1 MAGDSIRA
9 YAGEFLVSPA
19 GLELSM
25 NWCGHACTY
34 CFANAFKP
42 DRKADLTAIMGLLAN
57 YRTRSTREAKL
68 LQAGVPMLV
77 SNHVD
82 PFAGTNAEQ
91 FEPIWELLMELQ
103 IPLTWQTRGA
113 HKPQRKFLER
123 VVRENPPS
131 VWYVSIPMLDDAVR
145 KRVEPMAPSIESRF
159 ELIQMLVEAGHVVT
173 VGVNPLA
180 LDWVPD
186 FEPLLTRIRDL
197 GAWGAW
203 IEVPYFAQ
211 TFKNNLNPDQ
221 IRRLTPEFIK
231 KCGERGNAMDIAN
244 AKEAMVF
251 AQEIGLQ
258 VFSTSYE
265 EATEFFDPW
274 HDIYERP
281 MPYWHQLINVVDLEL
296 DDDDDESFVIV
307 TKQDAMEILEPLPEL
322 DWAEP
327 LRHKNAK
334 HYRAITNPDG
344 KLPKQDVAGFWNLI
358 WNDEV
363 YAKALGP
370 NSFKR
375 FAHASIRDGDTIIP
389 LVDDNGDRIVVYR
402 RKGWKYVYADT
413 PELLEIGELDEE
425 AVLELDGLEF
435 EEEAGG
441 EPET

>member
-1 MAGDSIRA
+1 MAGDGIRA
-9 YAGEFLVSPA
+9 YAGEFLTSPA

-25 NWCGHACTY
+25 NWCGFQCTY

-42 DRKADLTAIMGLLAN
+42 DRRADLPGIMGLLAN

-91 FEPIWELLMELQ
+91 FEPIWELCTELN

-113 HKPQRKFLER
+113 HKPQQRILQR
-123 VVRENPPS
+123 VIKENPPS

-145 KRVEPMAPSIESRF
+145 KRVEPMAPPIESRF
-159 ELIQMLVEAGHVVT
+159 ELLQQLVEAGHVVT
-173 VGVNPLA
+173 VGVNPLT

-186 FEPLLTRIRDL
+186 FEPLIDRIKAS
-197 GAWGAW
+197 GAWGVW

-211 TFKNNLNPDQ
+211 TFKANLKPDQ
-221 IRRLTPEFIK
+221 VERLTPEFIK
-231 KCGERGNAMDIAN
+231 RCGEKGSLVDVSNAN
-244 AKEAMVF
+244 EAM
-251 AQEIGLQ
+251 AYAKSIGLQ
-258 VFSTSYE
+258 VFNTSYE
-265 EATEFFDPW
+265 EPTEFFDPW
-274 HDIYERP
+274 HDLYDRP
-281 MPYWHQLINVVDLEL
+281 MPYWHQLINVVDQELEPG
-296 DDDDDESFVIV
+296 DDESFVII
-307 TKQDAMEILEPLPEL
+307 TKADAMEILEPLPEL

-334 HYRAITNPDG
+334 HYRAITNPHG
-344 KLPKQDVAGFWNLI
+344 KLPKQDVAGFWDLI

-363 YAKALGP
+363 YAKALGV
-370 NSFKR
+370 NSFGR

-389 LVDDNGDRIVVYR
+389 LVDENGDRIAVYR

-413 PELLEIGELDEE
+413 PELVEVGELDEE
-425 AVLELDGLEF
+425 GLLELDGLGLVE
-435 EEEAGG
+435 G

>member
-9 YAGEFLVSPA
+9 YAGEFLTSPA
-19 GLELSM
+19 GLELSL

-57 YRTRSTREAKL
+57 FHTRSTREAKL
-68 LQAGVPMLV
+68 LQEGVPMLV

-91 FEPIWELLMELQ
+91 FEPIWELCMELG

-113 HKPQRKFLER
+113 HKPQRRILDR
-123 VVRENPPS
+123 VIAENPPS
-131 VWYVSIPMLDDAVR
+131 FWYVSIPMLDDAVR

-159 ELIQMLVEAGHVVT
+159 ELVQQLVEAGHVVA
-173 VGVNPLA
+173 VGVNPLS
-180 LDWVPD
+180 LEWVPN
-186 FEPLLTRIRDL
+186 FEPLLDKVKEL

-211 TFKNNLNPDQ
+211 TFKNNLKPDQ
-221 IRRLTPEFIK
+221 VKALTPEFIK
-231 KCGERGNAMDIAN
+231 RCGERGDAMDIAN
-244 AKEAMVF
+244 AKEAWAYAV
-251 AQEIGLQ
+251 EIGLEP
-258 VFSTSYE
+258 FSTSYE
-265 EATEFFDPW
+265 GPSYFFDPW
-274 HDIYERP
+274 HELYERP
-281 MPYWHQLINVVDLEL
+281 MPYWHQLINVVDAEL

-307 TKQDAMEILEPLPEL
+307 TKDDAMEILEPLPEL

-334 HYRAITNPDG
+334 HYRAITNPNG
-344 KLPKQDVAGFWNLI
+344 KLPKQDVAGFWDLI

-363 YAKALGP
+363 YAKALGV
-370 NSFKR
+370 NSFGR
-375 FAHASIRDGDTIIP
+375 FAHASIREGDTIIP
-389 LVDDNGDRIVVYR
+389 LVDENGDRIAVYR

-413 PELLEIGELDEE
+413 PELLEIGEPDEE
-425 AVLELDGLEF
+425 AVLELDGMEL
-435 EEEAGG
+435 
-441 EPET
+441 EPERDGEAKT